1 MSAGLGLRAFRGGAV
16 AVAVSVE
23 KGEPRI
29 LLSTILATSTDD
41 DRLSR
46 EPYHVAVEM
55 ARGPDGKASAEAAAA
70 VTEGRRC
77 QDALATQSLQDIV
90 RQLKEMGH
98 EPALAALIVNR
109 AGWVTNLLD
118 YSLAWPDHA
127 PVAEGLAVR
136 DALRAALSASGIET
150 IEYDEKILHDLA
162 PHTLNMWPAEIDAHL
177 KAMGTTAGKPW
188 RKEQKLACLAAWMAM
203 GALR

>member
-1 MSAGLGLRAFRGGAV
+1 MIAGLGLRAFRGGAV

-23 KGEPRI
+23 ARVPRV
-29 LLSTILATSTDD
+29 LLSTTLATSAED

-46 EPYHVAVEM
+46 EPYHVAAGM
-55 ARGPDGKASAEAAAA
+55 ARVPDGKASAEAAAA
-70 VTEGRRC
+70 VAEGRRR
-77 QDALATQSLQDIV
+77 QDALATRNLQDIV
-90 RQLKEMGH
+90 GRLNDAGYDT
-98 EPALAALIVNR
+98 AIAALLINR

-118 YSLAWPDHA
+118 YSLAWPDHV

-136 DALRAALSASGIET
+136 DALRAALGASGIET

-162 PHTLNMWPAEIDAHL
+162 HHTLNMWPAEIDAHL
-177 KAMGTTAGKPW
+177 KAMGATAGKPW